1 MSGIEWK
8 IGTLSDRRLEAE
20 IANIYHVLIG
30 DTPQER
36 DSSGALTMV
45 GRMWAEFDRRVKAG
59 TMTDDE
65 EGLLNDTRKY

>member
-8 IGTLSDRRLEAE
+8 IGTYSDRRLEAE
-20 IANIYHVLIG
+20 IANIYHYRPEYSEERTAHGKLTVLG
-30 DTPQER
+30 
-36 DSSGALTMV
+36 SL
-45 GRMWAEFDRRVKAG
+45 WAEFDRRVAAG